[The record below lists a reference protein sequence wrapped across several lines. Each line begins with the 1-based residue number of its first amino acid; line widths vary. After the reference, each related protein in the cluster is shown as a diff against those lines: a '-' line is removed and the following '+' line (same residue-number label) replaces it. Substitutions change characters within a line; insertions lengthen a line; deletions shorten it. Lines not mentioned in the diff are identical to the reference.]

1 MQGKHLGAEEVLAV
15 GNAGRDVDVVEAAV
29 GDDGAGAPL
38 AVVVAVLLDLE
49 PAAADARVRR
59 SIANLLEVGQ
69 GRALVAGVHDIV
81 GARGEGVPPDGL
93 DRGAGGHGD
102 DILGRGRRVRAAV
115 AGKVVGGDV
124 GDGSI
129 VRRCTDALG
138 DGVCGATG
146 FELDEDGVRRDGR
159 RSGEESETLH
169 CVGSG
174 GYE

>member
-1 MQGKHLGAEEVLAV
+1 MQGDHLGAEEVLAV
-15 GNAGRDVDVVEAAV
+15 GDAGRDVDVVEAAV

-49 PAAADARVRR
+49 PSTADAGIGGG
-59 SIANLLEVGQ
+59 IADLLEVGK

-102 DILGRGRRVRAAV
+102 DILGWGRRVRAAV
-115 AGKVVGGDV
+115 AGKVVGGDI
-124 GDGSI
+124 GDGP
-129 VRRCTDALG
+129 VVGRRPDALG
-138 DGVCGATG
+138 DGVCDATG
-146 FELDEDGVRRDGR
+146 LKLDEDGVRRDGR

-169 CVGSG
+169 CAGLGV
-174 GYE
+174 E